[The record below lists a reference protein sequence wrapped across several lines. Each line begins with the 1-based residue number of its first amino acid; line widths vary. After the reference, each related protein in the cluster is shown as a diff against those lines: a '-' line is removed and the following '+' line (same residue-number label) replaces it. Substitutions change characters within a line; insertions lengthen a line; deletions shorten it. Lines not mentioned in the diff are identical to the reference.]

1 MMKLKKI
8 IAAAA
13 SVVMACAFATSAFA
27 ATPAEMRAKAAERY
41 PAYADVIKDL
51 SDDQVSKVQQQYHT
65 FDAAVAKANETQ
77 EKVKANPAEAT
88 TIVQQAV
95 DTVSGLGIKVEDV
108 KVTTNADGSIT
119 AKATVKNPQA
129 VSGVTTRTVASTL
142 VAATSEHP
150 EIGEAIKNGTWG
162 VDEKKATA
170 ASATVSAP
178 NRVIKATGDNTAVV
192 LMMGALAIVGVLGL
206 AVRKSDAE
214 A

>member
-1 MMKLKKI
+1 MKLKKI

-27 ATPAEMRAKAAERY
+27 ASTQEMKDKAIAKY
-41 PAYADVIKDL
+41 PEYTQIINDL
-51 SDDQVSKVQQQYHT
+51 SPEQVQAVQREFGT
-65 FDAAVAKANETQ
+65 FDRAVDAANGLQNA
-77 EKVKANPAEAT
+77 VKADPANAADK
-88 TIVQQAV
+88 INGVLNRI
-95 DTVSGLGIKVEDV
+95 GLGITVDNV

-119 AKATVKNPQA
+119 AKATVNNPSA
-129 VSGVTTRTVASTL
+129 VSGVTTRKVSSTL

-192 LMMGALAIVGVLGL
+192 MLMGALAIVGVLGL

>member
-27 ATPAEMRAKAAERY
+27 ATDYAAVKQKAVDRY
-41 PAYADVIKDL
+41 PAYKDVINDL
-51 SDDQVSKVQQQYHT
+51 TTDQIDAIKAQYHT
-65 FDAAVAKANETQ
+65 FDQAAAKADATQAAVKADPSNAAAKID
-77 EKVKANPAEAT
+77 EALRSVPT
-88 TIVQQAV
+88 LGV
-95 DTVSGLGIKVEDV
+95 TVSDV
-108 KVTTNADGSIT
+108 KVTTNADGSVSVN
-119 AKATVKNPQA
+119 AKVNNLVTNKSFPVAQTV
-129 VSGVTTRTVASTL
+129 
-142 VAATSEHP
+142 VAASEHP

-192 LMMGALAIVGVLGL
+192 MLMGALAIVGVLGL

>member
-13 SVVMACAFATSAFA
+13 SLVMACVFATSAFA
-27 ATPAEMRAKAAERY
+27 ASTVQEMKDKAKAKY
-41 PAYADVIKDL
+41 PEYTQIINDL
-51 SDDQVSKVQQQYHT
+51 SDTQVETIRTTYGT
-65 FDAAVAKANETQ
+65 FDAAVAAAESLQNS
-77 EKVKANPAEAT
+77 VKANPANAEAT
-88 TIVQQAV
+88 INGVINAFGLS
-95 DTVSGLGIKVEDV
+95 VSNV
-108 KVTTNADGSIT
+108 KVTTNADGSIVAT
-119 AKATVKNPQA
+119 AK
-129 VSGVTTRTVASTL
+129 VTNGTRNYDVARTVAG
-142 VAATSEHP
+142 ATSEHP

-178 NRVIKATGDNTAVV
+178 SAVIKATGDNTAVV

>member
-1 MMKLKKI
+1 MKLKKI

-27 ATPAEMRAKAAERY
+27 ATTNLQKLKDVAV
-41 PAYADVIKDL
+41 AYGYSAADV
-51 SDDQVSKVQQQYHT
+51 
-65 FDAAVAKANETQ
+65 DAITGGDEAVATRIVGNKDFYKARYNTVTTATDAGVAAQAANEAAAQLST
-77 EKVKANPAEAT
+77 
-88 TIVQQAV
+88 
-95 DTVSGLGIKVEDV
+95 DTNKTVTASVSVSGNKVV
-108 KVTTNADGSIT
+108 VN
-119 AKATVKNPQA
+119 ATVKDSSGA
-129 VSGVTTRTVASTL
+129 VLLTKSIASAN
-142 VAATSEHP
+142 VTSEHP

-178 NRVIKATGDNTAVV
+178 SAVIKATGDNTAVV

>member
-13 SVVMACAFATSAFA
+13 SVVMACVFATSAFA
-27 ATPAEMRAKAAERY
+27 ASTVQEMKDKAKAKY
-41 PAYADVIKDL
+41 PEYTQIINDL
-51 SDDQVSKVQQQYHT
+51 SDTQVETIRTTYGT
-65 FDAAVAKANETQ
+65 FDAAVATAESLQNS
-77 EKVKANPAEAT
+77 VKANPANAEAT
-88 TIVQQAV
+88 INGVINAFGLS
-95 DTVSGLGIKVEDV
+95 VSNV
-108 KVTTNADGSIT
+108 KVTTNADGSIVAT
-119 AKATVKNPQA
+119 AKVTNGTRNYD
-129 VSGVTTRTVASTL
+129 VSRVIAG
-142 VAATSEHP
+142 ATSEHP

-170 ASATVSAP
+170 ASATVSASTG
-178 NRVIKATGDNTAVV
+178 VIKATGDNTAVV

>member
-27 ATPAEMRAKAAERY
+27 ASTQEMKDKAIAKY
-41 PAYADVIKDL
+41 PEYTQIINDL
-51 SDDQVSKVQQQYHT
+51 SPEQVQAVQREFGT
-65 FDAAVAKANETQ
+65 FDRAVDAANGLQNA
-77 EKVKANPAEAT
+77 VKADPANAADK
-88 TIVQQAV
+88 INGVLNRI
-95 DTVSGLGIKVEDV
+95 GLGITVDNV

-119 AKATVKNPQA
+119 AKATVNNPSA
-129 VSGVTTRTVASTL
+129 VSGVTTRTVSSTL

-192 LMMGALAIVGVLGL
+192 MLMGALAIVGVLGL

>member
-1 MMKLKKI
+1 MKLKKI

-13 SVVMACAFATSAFA
+13 SVVMVCVFATSAFA
-27 ATPAEMRAKAAERY
+27 ASTVQEMKDKAKDKY
-41 PAYADVIKDL
+41 PEYTQIINDL
-51 SDDQVSKVQQQYHT
+51 SDTQVETIRTTYGT
-65 FDAAVAKANETQ
+65 FDAAVAAAESLQNS
-77 EKVKANPAEAT
+77 VKANPANAEAT
-88 TIVQQAV
+88 INGVINAFGLS
-95 DTVSGLGIKVEDV
+95 VSNV
-108 KVTTNADGSIT
+108 KVTTNADGSIVAT
-119 AKATVKNPQA
+119 AR
-129 VSGVTTRTVASTL
+129 VTNGTRNYDVARTVAG
-142 VAATSEHP
+142 ATSEHP

-178 NRVIKATGDNTAVV
+178 SAVIKATGDNTTVV

>member
-1 MMKLKKI
+1 MRKLKKI

-13 SVVMACAFATSAFA
+13 SLVMACVFAASAFA
-27 ATPAEMRAKAAERY
+27 ASTVQEMKDKAKAKY
-41 PAYADVIKDL
+41 PEYTQIINDL
-51 SDDQVSKVQQQYHT
+51 SEEQVNDIRTTYGT
-65 FDAAVAKANETQ
+65 FDAAVAAAESLQNS
-77 EKVKANPAEAT
+77 VKANPANAEAT
-88 TIVQQAV
+88 INGVINAFGLS
-95 DTVSGLGIKVEDV
+95 VSNV
-108 KVTTNADGSIT
+108 KVTTNADGSIVAT
-119 AKATVKNPQA
+119 AK
-129 VSGVTTRTVASTL
+129 VTNGTRNYDVARTVAG
-142 VAATSEHP
+142 ATSEHP

-178 NRVIKATGDNTAVV
+178 SAVIKATGDNTAVV